1 MVLSSIS
8 LIQNVMSGGSNARS
22 ETDAESPFLSTMH
35 CEFRPSTRHNVSCMV
50 PRVCGVGRRA
60 MASVSTV
67 VIYSP
72 PKAGLPYLVVTIA
85 NGEVVDSIPVVS
97 RDAARAMIAQKS
109 TYAHGLSPEAV
120 RH

>member
-1 MVLSSIS
+1 
-8 LIQNVMSGGSNARS
+8 
-22 ETDAESPFLSTMH
+22 
-35 CEFRPSTRHNVSCMV
+35 
-50 PRVCGVGRRA
+50 

-85 NGEVVDSIPVVS
+85 NGEIVDAVPVAS
-97 RDAARAMIAQKS
+97 RDAARAMIAQKN
-109 TYAHGLSPEAV
+109 TYKHHHAAEAI

>member
-1 MVLSSIS
+1 
-8 LIQNVMSGGSNARS
+8 
-22 ETDAESPFLSTMH
+22 
-35 CEFRPSTRHNVSCMV
+35 
-50 PRVCGVGRRA
+50 

-85 NGEVVDSIPVVS
+85 NGDVVDSVPVAS

-109 TYAHGLSPEAV
+109 TYTHGLSPEAV

>member
-22 ETDAESPFLSTMH
+22 EADAESPFLSTMH
-35 CEFRPSTRHNVSCMV
+35 
-50 PRVCGVGRRA
+50 
-60 MASVSTV
+60 
-67 VIYSP
+67 SP

-109 TYAHGLSPEAV
+109 TYTHGLSPEAV